1 MLLLATSFLPNLE
14 AANKAISLKA
24 SHDSTK
30 NVEHFEVQE
39 QAVNN
44 KNQGTF
50 AFRDAGVIP
59 QIEGVNEV
67 TFFYGFMKFYYFK
80 QAVFHIFY

>member
-1 MLLLATSFLPNLE
+1 LLLLLATSFLPNLE
-14 AANKAISLKA
+14 AANKAIGLKA

-44 KNQGTF
+44 KNQETF
-50 AFRDAGVIP
+50 AFRDDGVIP

-67 TFFYGFMKFYYFK
+67 TFFLSFYEILLF
-80 QAVFHIFY
+80 